1 MSCPSPPHW
10 FGPPMS
16 HSHSVSTHSGLKT
29 ACPCLSLLPP
39 SPQPAEATTASTG
52 AAEPERLLA
61 ALPFPVRTAE
71 ARPRPRLVPL
81 GAGGSCS
88 QQQPRMLSLRHHSP
102 LPSLSP
108 PFPHSPRCHSCHPC
122 PTPEGHGAPLDH
134 LSLGASHKDGG
145 SVSYEAK
152 WENRS
157 GCVRLLRMEKLL
169 QAFST
174 SMAALV
180 VVVAPGCA
188 ACHGVLT
195 CLSPAAP
202 PAIEGLGDGDQHPSP
217 TQAAALCSIT
227 FENTGISC
235 SPQSQQPRGLGDPRS
250 HPQRHCHPQILT

>member
-1 MSCPSPPHW
+1 MSCLSPHHC
-10 FGPPMS
+10 FGPPHVPLTLCLNS
-16 HSHSVSTHSGLKT
+16 FRVKN
-29 ACPCLSLLPP
+29 CLSLPV
-39 SPQPAEATTASTG
+39 PAATITSASHHSQHRSSG
-52 AAEPERLLA
+52 AGALLA

-71 ARPRPRLVPL
+71 ARPRPCLVPL

-122 PTPEGHGAPLDH
+122 PAPEGHGPPLDH
-134 LSLGASHKDGG
+134 PPLGASRKDRG
-145 SVSYEAK
+145 SFSYQTK
-152 WENRS
+152 WEHRS

-169 QAFST
+169 HAFST

-202 PAIEGLGDGDQHPSP
+202 PAITGLGDGDQHPSP
-217 TQAAALCSIT
+217 THAAALCSVT
-227 FENTGISC
+227 FANTGISC
-235 SPQSQQPRGLGDPRS
+235 SPQSQQLRGLGDPRS
-250 HPQRHCHPQILT
+250 HPQRRCHPQILT